1 MFPAIL
7 VVVISLLNVSSCAP
21 SVPINNNDPGG
32 HRCYSCASVDKP
44 YLCNVTTQCRP
55 DEQCYTDEH
64 STNRGSAI
72 FSVGCRRIS
81 ECYSA
86 FHRRSDSG
94 RRDVKVLKCEE
105 CCDGNLC
112 NAGGCSA
119 GVLTVGKGNV
129 CYSCR
134 FINDPRRCVHET
146 RCQADEQCYIAK
158 VLTQNFAIK
167 YILGCVENAECETL
181 NHFGPPVGKR
191 DTAISTMCASCC
203 NGDKCNDVCF
213 PQGIPPTS
221 LTTPK
226 HHSTTQSSHVTTSP
240 SMTSYTTFVE
250 SSGVPTTMPPMT
262 KDTTSRTSYTSTSR
276 TKDTSVTSAVSS
288 TSPSTT
294 KDTTVFHTT
303 SGTHSSLIPKS
314 SVSAFSTIGHTVKI
328 SPWTTI
334 VETSGALSTMPP
346 LTKDTLVIDTTS
358 GISSTSTSQTKDTTV
373 FHTTNGAPSTRPST
387 TKDTTVFLTTSGTH
401 SSLIP
406 QSSVSAFSTM
416 GHTVTISPLTS
427 TTPSKSTHG
436 TTPGN
441 EPLSTV
447 CHKECAGS
455 MECHTT
461 EVQICRSPTPYC
473 FTQLDIYDSGNYNI
487 SKRCAER
494 NTCNDKWLKQTQ
506 MDNRC
511 LHFNPGMKDTFTC
524 YFCCTS
530 HKCNMQ
536 SFPPYMSSLYK
547 GND

>member
-7 VVVISLLNVSSCAP
+7 VIVISLLNVSICVP

-32 HRCYSCASVDKP
+32 HRCYSCASVDNP

-55 DEQCYTDEH
+55 DEQCYTEEH

-72 FSVGCRRIS
+72 FSVGCRSIS

-94 RRDVKVLKCEE
+94 RRDVKGLKCEE

-119 GVLTVGKGNV
+119 GVGKGNV

-134 FINDPRRCVHET
+134 FINDPRRCVYET

-226 HHSTTQSSHVTTSP
+226 HHSTTQRSYVTTSS

-250 SSGVPTTMPPMT
+250 SSGVRTTMPPMT

-276 TKDTSVTSAVSS
+276 TKDTTVTSAVPS

-303 SGTHSSLIPKS
+303 SGTHSSLIP
-314 SVSAFSTIGHTVKI
+314 
-328 SPWTTI
+328 
-334 VETSGALSTMPP
+334 
-346 LTKDTLVIDTTS
+346 
-358 GISSTSTSQTKDTTV
+358 
-373 FHTTNGAPSTRPST
+373 
-387 TKDTTVFLTTSGTH
+387 
-401 SSLIP
+401 

-416 GHTVTISPLTS
+416 GHTVKISPLTS
-427 TTPSKSTHG
+427 TTPSKTTHG

-461 EVQICRSPTPYC
+461 DVQLCRSPTPYC

-487 SKRCAER
+487 SKRCADR

-506 MDNRC
+506 IDNRC
-511 LHFNPGMKDTFTC
+511 LHFNPGMKETLTC
-524 YFCCTS
+524 FFCCTS

-547 GND
+547 ANDEL